1 MRVPVMICAIA
12 IVSILPPRS
21 EAQSGTGDN
30 GAASQPNKDR
40 FLTGPALTFADL
52 TKAVGAV
59 YEDRLKAAVEKR
71 GIAATLTEAQM
82 AQLRAAG
89 ASAELLELIRI
100 RMPAPPP

>member
-1 MRVPVMICAIA
+1 MICAIA
-12 IVSILPPRS
+12 IVSTLPPRS
-21 EAQSGTGDN
+21 EAQSGPGGNSAD
-30 GAASQPNKDR
+30 SQPNKDR

-82 AQLRAAG
+82 AQLRLRALRRNFW
-89 ASAELLELIRI
+89 SLSVSECLHR
-100 RMPAPPP
+100 PP